1 MLFSPGPGPVSS
13 PAMRLHT
20 NCPQGNK
27 FNVTFCIFPFARLDA
42 VEKHVKWMSILLSLG
57 LHHDLSKHQR
67 PRVEPGVSYIAE
79 WSPWPDLQ
87 QLQWKLPTTILDLII
102 SIPSVN
108 STTTGQRRRLWAQ
121 DAHHDNAAAHWH
133 PRRQTPI
140 GGEGRSTFVMGG
152 GGGRTG
158 LPVSNLDKRP
168 GLSAGFQLAGSS
180 KAFCPST
187 AFFFSRPLGW
197 RLATS
202 ADDETGEDSESPTVQ
217 RMGGGREEKRWL
229 GGFPDSLTSRSPF
242 SSRGFHPVLLCDAR
256 LTRRPRSQAQV
267 CIYTPRH
274 FGSY

>member
-1 MLFSPGPGPVSS
+1 
-13 PAMRLHT
+13 MRLRT

-152 GGGRTG
+152 GGGPNGASG
-158 LPVSNLDKRP
+158 LESGQEARALSR
-168 GLSAGFQLAGSS
+168 LSARGVKQGILPLHSL
-180 KAFCPST
+180 
-187 AFFFSRPLGW
+187 FFPRPLGW

-217 RMGGGREEKRWL
+217 RMGGGREEKSVAWWIS
-229 GGFPDSLTSRSPF
+229 GFSHLQVPLFFARIPSRPALRRAIDSTASFTGASLHLYAPPF
-242 SSRGFHPVLLCDAR
+242 WVLLR
-256 LTRRPRSQAQV
+256 HGNRSFAA
-267 CIYTPRH
+267 
-274 FGSY
+274 

>member
-152 GGGRTG
+152 GGGGRTG

-168 GLSAGFQLAGSS
+168 QLSAGFQLAGSS

-187 AFFFSRPLGW
+187 AFFFRAPWDGDWLRAQMMRQERIPSPLQYSGW
-197 RLATS
+197 EEGGKKRGGSVGFRILSPPDPPFLRADSIPSCSATR
-202 ADDETGEDSESPTVQ
+202 D
-217 RMGGGREEKRWL
+217 
-229 GGFPDSLTSRSPF
+229 
-242 SSRGFHPVLLCDAR
+242 
-256 LTRRPRSQAQV
+256 
-267 CIYTPRH
+267 
-274 FGSY
+274 

>member
-1 MLFSPGPGPVSS
+1 MWADCQSYVNLLSQLDLFDGGRVLFSPGPGPVSS
-13 PAMRLHT
+13 PAMRLRT

-152 GGGRTG
+152 GGGAER
-158 LPVSNLDKRP
+158 
-168 GLSAGFQLAGSS
+168 GFRSRIWTRGQGSQQ
-180 KAFCPST
+180 A
-187 AFFFSRPLGW
+187 
-197 RLATS
+197 
-202 ADDETGEDSESPTVQ
+202 
-217 RMGGGREEKRWL
+217 
-229 GGFPDSLTSRSPF
+229 F
-242 SSRGFHPVLLCDAR
+242 SSRG
-256 LTRRPRSQAQV
+256 QA
-267 CIYTPRH
+267 RH
-274 FGSY
+274 FAPPQPFFSAPPRMATGYERR

>member
-67 PRVEPGVSYIAE
+67 PRVKPGVSYIAE

-152 GGGRTG
+152 GGG
-158 LPVSNLDKRP
+158 
-168 GLSAGFQLAGSS
+168 AEWGFRSRIWTRGHSS
-180 KAFCPST
+180 QQA
-187 AFFFSRPLGW
+187 
-197 RLATS
+197 
-202 ADDETGEDSESPTVQ
+202 
-217 RMGGGREEKRWL
+217 
-229 GGFPDSLTSRSPF
+229 F
-242 SSRGFHPVLLCDAR
+242 SSRG
-256 LTRRPRSQAQV
+256 QA
-267 CIYTPRH
+267 RH
-274 FGSY
+274 FAPPQHFFFAPPGMATGYERR